1 VAQPQFSANYAM
13 HALLESLLK
22 ESPVLTDGAWGTQ
35 LQARGLPPGTC
46 PDRWNQD
53 RPDAVELVARAY
65 VEAGSRII
73 LTNTFGANRFVL
85 EGHGLADEV
94 ERINRAGAEISKR
107 AAMERAL
114 VFGSIGPTGKM
125 LVMDECTEDEMFEA
139 FSAQAAGLVA
149 GGADGIVIETMA
161 DPAEAAVA
169 VKAAKESGVL
179 VVASFVFDSGES
191 LDRTMMGT
199 TPEEA
204 VAVAM
209 EAGADVVGANC
220 GQGIEGFISLCSRM
234 KAATELPIWIKA
246 NAGLPE
252 LVDGTTVYRT
262 TAKQFAE
269 QVPALIGAGAD
280 FVGGCCGT
288 TPEFIR
294 ETASRLGPA

>member
-1 VAQPQFSANYAM
+1 M
-13 HALLESLLK
+13 HDLLQKLLAD
-22 ESPVLTDGAWGTQ
+22 SPVLTDGAWGTQ

-46 PDRWNQD
+46 PDRWNLDQ
-53 RPDAVELVARAY
+53 PDAVESVARSY

-85 EGHGLADEV
+85 EGHGLADGV
-94 ERINRAGAEISKR
+94 ERINRAGAEISKQ
-107 AAMERAL
+107 AARGRAL

-125 LVMDECTEDEMFEA
+125 LMMEECTEDEMFEA

-149 GGADGIVIETMA
+149 GGADGIVIETMT

-169 VKAAKESGVL
+169 VRAAKESGVP
-179 VVASFVFDSGES
+179 VVASFVFDSGEG

-199 TPEEA
+199 TVEQA

-220 GQGIEGFISLCSRM
+220 GQGIEGFVALCSRM
-234 KAATELPIWIKA
+234 KAATELPIWIQA

-252 LVDGTTVYRT
+252 LVDGTTIYRT
-262 TAKQFAE
+262 TAGEFAD
-269 QVPALIGAGAD
+269 QVPALIEAGAD

-294 ETASRLGPA
+294 ETAIRIRPT